1 MPTDNNKS
9 PYKPTEW
16 YAVVHF
22 GPEGTDFLPCYLKRV
37 PYKRVDGKIQKTYKH
52 FTANMEKAAL
62 FNNIVDVEQAKE
74 EVVGEL
80 TKLNHP
86 LKDHIK
92 VLQLF
97 GLIREREN

>member
-9 PYKPTEW
+9 PYKPTGW

-22 GPEGTDFLPCYLKRV
+22 GSEEKKTLPYFLSK
-37 PYKRVDGKIQKTYKH
+37 DGC
-52 FTANMEKAAL
+52 FTANMGNARLYNCIGGAES
-62 FNNIVDVEQAKE
+62 DVEKMRKTL
-74 EVVGEL
+74 GEI
-80 TKLNHP
+80 NHP

-97 GLIREREN
+97 GIVRERED